1 MAVNILSEKDKNQ
14 VSNFRKKF
22 PGKILVITTRSEDGG
37 FVASVKNFPGCN
49 TQGNTLSELIF
60 MVNDCVKCY
69 LDIPEKYYPFMP
81 NYQPPVKVAHDLDIF
96 PAPQGVKEISLQ
108 LDVRERVSN

>member
-1 MAVNILSEKDKNQ
+1 MANKTLTKKDKEK
-14 VSNFRKKF
+14 VLALREKF
-22 PGKILVITTRSEDGG
+22 PAKISIKTIRSADGG
-37 FVASVKNFPGCN
+37 FVAFIKTFAGCN

-69 LDIPEKYYPFMP
+69 LNIPEKYYPFMP

-96 PAPQGVKEISLQ
+96 PASRGAKEIL
-108 LDVRERVSN
+108 EN